1 LKTAL
6 GPYRWHA
13 VAARATCVAVWLSLA
28 QAAWAQAQP
37 AKPDEPVH
45 VITTSKGDTVIGL
58 SKRYL
63 SDPKRWPEV
72 VAANA
77 LPNANR
83 IATGASVR
91 IPLRL
96 MRVDAVPAKIVS
108 VTGAAQSAASPG
120 AGNAQAPLQAG
131 QEVPEGGEVI
141 TGPDGHVTI
150 RLVDGTLLR
159 LRPDSRLHLRESNRL
174 RDVDS
179 VRSGARLRQGRV
191 EVEAAPAPAGRPGF
205 NIDTPQGVLGVR
217 GTEFRVSV
225 DGSGTDTKGEVLG
238 GAVAFSGLSGPGGER
253 VGAGFGTLIAA
264 NGQVAPPVRLLP
276 KPEVANL
283 PSLQERLVMRFALP
297 PVSGA
302 QGYHAQ
308 IGRDAGFDQVVADQ
322 KSASPELRFADL
334 PDGDYVLRV
343 RAVDTKGLEGLDAD
357 HRFRLKAR
365 PEPPLPALPA
375 PRAAITGTQVELAW
389 AANKEAQ
396 SYRLRLA
403 RNADFKTVLRD
414 VPGLKS
420 LSSVQAGLASGIYF
434 WQLASVRV
442 GADQKEDQGPWG
454 DVRSFELRSVPP
466 EPQPPKVGTNAVTF
480 SWLGTP
486 GQTFD
491 FEVARDAGFAQ
502 MVLQRALTVPS
513 FELLLPLPAPSSGRF
528 FVRVRAKDPDGFV
541 GPFGVPQFFEIA
553 KPAVIN
559 CWLSGSDV
567 CVRTGDETLNRSQ

>member
-1 LKTAL
+1 MAL
-6 GPYRWHA
+6 
-13 VAARATCVAVWLSLA
+13 VAQLALA
-28 QAAWAQAQP
+28 QDKPAQVN
-37 AKPDEPVH
+37 EPVH

-83 IATGASVR
+83 IATGATVR

-96 MRVDAVPAKIVS
+96 MRVDAVSAKVIS
-108 VTGAAQSAASPG
+108 VTGAAQAAAG
-120 AGNAQAPLQAG
+120 AGVSNAQAPLQAG

-159 LRPDSRLHLRESNRL
+159 LRPDSRLHLRESSRL

-205 NIDTPQGVLGVR
+205 SIDTPQGVLGVR

-238 GAVAFSGLSGPGGER
+238 GAVAFSGPNATTGAGGER
-253 VGAGFGTLIAA
+253 VGAGFGTSIAA

-276 KPEVANL
+276 KPDVASL
-283 PSLQERLVMRFALP
+283 PPLQERLLMRFALTP
-297 PVSGA
+297 LPGA

-308 IGRDAGFDQVVADQ
+308 IARDAGFDQVVADQ

-343 RAVDTKGLEGLDAD
+343 RAVDPKGLEGLDAD

-375 PRAAITGTQVELAW
+375 PRAAITGNQVELAW

-403 RNADFKTVLRD
+403 RSADFKTVLRD

-420 LSSVQAGLASGIYF
+420 LSSVQDDLASGVYF

-466 EPQPPKVGTNAVTF
+466 EPQPPKVGTTAVTF
-480 SWLGTP
+480 SWPGTP
-486 GQTFD
+486 GQSFD
-491 FEVARDAGFAQ
+491 FEVARDAAFAQ
-502 MVLQRALTVPS
+502 MVLQRTLTVPN

-528 FVRVRAKDPDGFV
+528 YVRVRAKDPDGFV
-541 GPFGVPQFFEIA
+541 GPYGVAQYFDIA

-559 CWLSGSDV
+559 CWLSGIDV
-567 CVRTGDETLNRSQ
+567 CVRAGDETLNRSK